1 MKIIFSRKGFDSQY
15 GRVPSPILPDGSLQT
30 FPIPS
35 RYGRPLGD
43 VQCSLGPLHSL
54 AGDLTDGVITARTS
68 VHLDPDLSELSA
80 PRLPGWRASLGQV
93 GAAQKHLAKQGVGPG
108 DVFLFFG
115 WFRQA
120 EIVAGRWRYVP
131 GAPNLHALFGWLQV
145 GEVHRVGATECPV
158 WLADHP
164 HVQHAARIGVDNTI
178 YVAGER
184 LAGVRQRLPAAGT
197 FRNWGAGLQLTA
209 PGSSRSIWR
218 VPRWLL
224 KNPDEPTLSYHRD
237 PERWR
242 LEDDWAI
249 VQTVGKGQEFV
260 IDVGDCKDASDWL
273 HGLVLRHGTTK
284 GGAQGSTAVTAGG
297 AGAMAGALA

>member
-43 VQCSLGPLHSL
+43 IQCPLGPLHHL
-54 AGDLTDGVITARTS
+54 AGDLTDGAITARTS
-68 VHLDPDLSELSA
+68 VHLDPDLTEGSAARLS
-80 PRLPGWRASLGQV
+80 GWRASLGQV
-93 GAAQKHLAKQGVGPG
+93 GSAQKHLAKQGVGPG

-115 WFRQA
+115 WFRKT
-120 EIVAGRWRYVP
+120 ENVAGRWRYVP
-131 GAPNLHALFGWLQV
+131 GAPNVHALFGWLQI
-145 GEVHRVGATECPV
+145 GEVHRVGASECPP

-164 HVQHAARIGVDNTI
+164 HVQYADRIGVDNTI
-178 YVAGER
+178 YVADDR
-184 LAGVRQRLPAAGT
+184 LAGLRQRAPAAGT

-224 KNPDEPTLSYHRD
+224 RNPDEPALSYHRD
-237 PERWR
+237 PARWR
-242 LEDDWAI
+242 VEDDWAI

-260 IDVGDCKDASDWL
+260 IDVGDCKEASQWL
-273 HGLVLRHGTTK
+273 QGLVLRHGIAPPVTRET
-284 GGAQGSTAVTAGG
+284 AHAASIAGSTA
-297 AGAMAGALA
+297 AGAVV